1 MEKIKIA
8 KDMLI
13 EELVEKY
20 PDSIQFL
27 TKKGIVCFVCG
38 EPAWGTLSELCSKK
52 GIVNIDIVIGEL
64 EKFLNEIN
72 VNKISK

>member
-20 PDSIQFL
+20 PESIQFL

-52 GIVNIDIVIGEL
+52 GIVSIDIVIGEL
-64 EKFLNEIN
+64 EKFHNEIN